1 MSTVKVSSKIFRQ
14 VFMSAVKQRKFPRR
28 QFLQKVGVLKSGKYY
43 LIESRQLGEGG
54 LSLASSEMF
63 SKEETVILNFRIPK
77 GNYVSVKADVKNILD
92 SDLASDRIVGF
103 FFKDLDLSS
112 RRQIR
117 LFVAQ
122 RNV

>member
-1 MSTVKVSSKIFRQ
+1 MQ
-14 VFMSAVKQRKFPRR
+14 AAKQRKFPRR
-28 QFLQKVGVLKSGKYY
+28 QFEQKIGVLKSGKYF

-54 LSLASSEMF
+54 LSLVSPESFE
-63 SKEETVILNFRIPK
+63 KEETVILNFKIPK
-77 GNYVSVKADVKNILD
+77 GNYVSVKAEVKNVFD
-92 SDLASDRIVGF
+92 TESSKDLSTGKVVGF
-103 FFKDLDLSS
+103 YFKDLDLSS